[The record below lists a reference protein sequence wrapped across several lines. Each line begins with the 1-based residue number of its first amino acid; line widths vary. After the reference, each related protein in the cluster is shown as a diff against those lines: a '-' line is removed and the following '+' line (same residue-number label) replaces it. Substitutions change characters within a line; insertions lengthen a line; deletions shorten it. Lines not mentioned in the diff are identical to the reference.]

1 VTSVFI
7 WIFIV
12 SQWKN
17 HGLQFVLCLLLFPH
31 AGSEFLA
38 SAAWFVFDFSS
49 TSSVLSPFGSR
60 VTINL
65 GFGYRGKSDCY
76 SVVRQVEGWSK
87 LVALPP
93 LEVSCAACS
102 IWLPSPLS
110 LSWSSAASQPL
121 LFLTSVLLER
131 GVRPVL
137 RAVGLGQRVWHLCVL
152 LWHDFDSVGPSLDLR
167 ECRSVLDPASS
178 PVVLHRVFI
187 RVQSLPKILVCCW
200 SGQVFLCR
208 ALLPFVVLRFK
219 LLVVAACLCFLS
231 ASRKFPSSK
240 F

>member
-38 SAAWFVFDFSS
+38 SAWFVFDFSS
-49 TSSVLSPFGSR
+49 TSSVLYPFGSR

-87 LVALPP
+87 LVAPSP
-93 LEVSCAACS
+93 LEISCAACS
-102 IWLPSPLS
+102 IWSPSPLS
-110 LSWSSAASQPL
+110 LGWSSAASQPL
-121 LFLTSVLLER
+121 LFLMSVLLER

-137 RAVGLGQRVWHLCVL
+137 RVFPITVDLGQRVWLLCVL
-152 LWHDFDSVGPSLDLR
+152 L
-167 ECRSVLDPASS
+167 
-178 PVVLHRVFI
+178 
-187 RVQSLPKILVCCW
+187 
-200 SGQVFLCR
+200 
-208 ALLPFVVLRFK
+208 
-219 LLVVAACLCFLS
+219 
-231 ASRKFPSSK
+231 
-240 F
+240 